1 MKVFGWIKNNK
12 LVTFLILLVGFLLLK
27 NRLTP
32 LKQQVASRSVGLQN
46 EGVALP
52 PADLKSQGF
61 NVASLPQAG
70 GGEAAPQPEIKD
82 RLVVEES
89 NISLVVDNVR
99 EKVDKILD
107 EVNKKNGYM
116 VSSSLSQPQEIPF
129 AHLVV
134 RVPANELRP
143 TLEWLRSL
151 SIKVTSENLVGTD
164 VTDQYTDLEARLTT
178 LNKTKAKFEEIM
190 TKAFS
195 VNEIMEVQR
204 QLIYLQDQIDR
215 IKGQQKYLEKTAE
228 NAKLTIYLA
237 SDEWALPYSPQGSTF
252 RPKVIFKQA
261 VRSLV
266 TALRGLAKL
275 GIWVI
280 VFSVIWLP
288 ALLIYKWWHKR
299 K

>member
-1 MKVFGWIKNNK
+1 MTMKLTDWIKNNK
-12 LVTFLILLVGFLLLK
+12 LAAFLLLLVGFLLLK
-27 NRLTP
+27 NRSLIP
-32 LKQQVASRSVGLQN
+32 LKQQLASQSVGLQT

-52 PADLKSQGF
+52 ATDLKSQGF
-61 NVASLPQAG
+61 SVAPD
-70 GGEAAPQPEIKD
+70 AAPQPEIKD

-99 EKVDKILD
+99 QKVDKILD
-107 EVNKKNGYM
+107 EVGKKNGYM
-116 VSSSLSQPQEIPF
+116 VSSSLSQPQETPY

-134 RVPANELRP
+134 RVPTKELRP
-143 TLEWLRSL
+143 TLELLRGL

-164 VTDQYTDLEARLTT
+164 VTDQYTDLETRLTT
-178 LNKTKAKFEEIM
+178 LNKTKLKFEEIM

-237 SDEWALPYSPQGSTF
+237 SDEWALPYSPQESTF

-275 GIWVI
+275 AIWVI
-280 VFSVIWLP
+280 VFSIIWLP
-288 ALLIYKWWHKR
+288 ALLIYKWWRKR